1 MALIKNVQ
9 LTLLIGPTIAVPAPR
24 VVMDAL
30 QSVEITSSAGAKSGF
45 QLTFGIG
52 NDSPLH
58 TLLVLAA
65 HQSPLALRVILV
77 ATVNGMPD
85 VLADGVMTRQELSP
99 GATPSVSTLTITG
112 EDLTTVMD
120 RQEFNGIPYPAMPA
134 ELRVAL
140 VVAKYAMFGILPVVV
155 PSFFPD
161 IPIPVER
168 IPSHEGTDLAYV
180 NQLAADVGH
189 TFYIEPGPL
198 PGLNTAYWGP
208 EIKVGVPQRALNS
221 PQMAVHANCETL
233 TFNVSHKDK
242 AMPVVFIQN
251 ALTKAPI
258 PIPIPDVNPL
268 QPPLG
273 IFPPIPTRLDLM
285 KETAKLS
292 PTAALGRGV
301 ARAAGT
307 GDTVEGSGSLD
318 VLRYGGV
325 LKARRLVGV
334 RGAGT
339 AFDGLYYVKSVTT
352 TIKKGEFKQR
362 FSLTRNGLVSITPAV
377 PV

>member
-1 MALIKNVQ
+1 MTPITNIRLS
-9 LTLLIGPTIAVPAPR
+9 LLVGPTVAVPAPR

-30 QSVEITSSAGAKSGF
+30 QSVEVTSSVGARSGF
-45 QLTFGIG
+45 QLTFAIA

-58 TLLVLAA
+58 TLLLLAA
-65 HQSPLALRVILV
+65 HESPLALRVILV
-77 ATVNGMPD
+77 ATVNGVPD
-85 VLADGVMTRQELSP
+85 VLADGVVTRQEMNP
-99 GATPSVSTLTITG
+99 GSGQGHSTLTITG

-120 RQEFNGIPYPAMPA
+120 RQELNGIPYPAMPP
-134 ELRVAL
+134 EVRVAL
-140 VVAKYAMFGILPVVV
+140 IVGKYAMFGIV
-155 PSFFPD
+155 PLVIPSVFSD

-180 NQLAADVGH
+180 NQLAADVGN

-208 EIKVGVPQRALNS
+208 EIKVGVPQPALNTD
-221 PQMAVHANCETL
+221 MAAHTNVESLSFT
-233 TFNVSHKDK
+233 VSHTDK
-242 AMPVVFIQN
+242 AMPVVYIQS
-251 ALTKAPI
+251 ALTKVPI

-273 IFPPIPTRLDLM
+273 AVPAIPARFDLL
-285 KETAKLS
+285 KDTAKLS
-292 PTAALGRGV
+292 PLAALGRGV

-307 GDTVEGSGSLD
+307 SDVVEGSGTLD
-318 VLRYGGV
+318 VLRYGRL

-339 AFDGLYYVKSVTT
+339 AFDGLYFVKSVTST
-352 TIKKGEFKQR
+352 LKQGEFKQR
-362 FSLTRNGLVSITPAV
+362 FSLSRNGLVSITPRV
-377 PV
+377 PA

>member
-1 MALIKNVQ
+1 MGLIKNVQ
-9 LTLLIGPTIAVPAPR
+9 LTLLVGPTVAIPAPR

-30 QSVEITSSAGAKSGF
+30 QGVEVTSSAGARSGF
-45 QLTFGIG
+45 QLTFGIS

-58 TLLVLAA
+58 TVLLLAA
-65 HQSPLALRVILV
+65 HASPFALRVILV
-77 ATVNGMPD
+77 ATVNGTPD
-85 VLADGVMTRQELSP
+85 VLADGVITRQELSP
-99 GATPSVSTLTITG
+99 GQAPGSSTLTISG

-140 VVAKYAMFGILPVVV
+140 IVAKYAMYGIVPLVV

-198 PGLNTAYWGP
+198 PGMNTAYWGP
-208 EIKVGVPQRALNS
+208 EIKVGVPQPALNTD
-221 PQMAVHANCETL
+221 MAAHTNVESL
-233 TFNVSHKDK
+233 TFSISHKDTS
-242 AMPVVFIQN
+242 MPVVFIQN
-251 ALTKAPI
+251 ALTKIPI

-273 IFPPIPTRLDLM
+273 LIPPIPTRLEFM

-292 PTAALGRGV
+292 PMAALGRGV
-301 ARAAGT
+301 ARAARSA
-307 GDTVEGSGSLD
+307 DTVEGSGSLD
-318 VLRYGGV
+318 VLRYGRV

-339 AFDGLYYVKSVTT
+339 AFDGLYYVKSVTST
-352 TIKKGEFKQR
+352 LKQGEFKQR

-377 PV
+377 PA

>member
-1 MALIKNVQ
+1 MGLIQNVQ
-9 LTLLIGPTIAVPAPR
+9 LTLLVGPTVAVPAPR
-24 VVMDAL
+24 VVMEAL
-30 QSVEITSSAGAKSGF
+30 QGVEITSSAGAKSGF
-45 QLTFGIG
+45 QLTFALS

-58 TLLVLAA
+58 TILLLAA
-65 HQSPLALRVILV
+65 NASPLALRVILV

-85 VLADGVMTRQELSP
+85 VLADGVITRQELSP
-99 GATPSVSTLTITG
+99 GPGTSTLTVTG

-120 RQEFNGIPYPAMPA
+120 RQEFNGIPYPAMLP

-140 VVAKYAMFGILPVVV
+140 IVAKYAMYGMV
-155 PSFFPD
+155 PLVIPSIFSD
-161 IPIPVER
+161 LPIPVER

-189 TFYIEPGPL
+189 TFYVEPGPL
-198 PGLNTAYWGP
+198 PGMNTAYWGP
-208 EIKVGVPQRALNS
+208 EIKVGVPQPALNTD
-221 PQMAVHANCETL
+221 MAAHT
-233 TFNVSHKDK
+233 NVESLSFSISHKDK
-242 AMPVVFIQN
+242 TMPVVFIQN

-273 IFPPIPTRLDLM
+273 VFPPIPTRLELM
-285 KETAKLS
+285 KDTAKLS
-292 PTAALGRGV
+292 PMAALGRGV
-301 ARAAGT
+301 ARAAGSS
-307 GDTVEGSGSLD
+307 DTIEGSGALD
-318 VLRYGGV
+318 VLRYGRL

-339 AFDGLYYVKSVTT
+339 AFDGLYFVKSVTST
-352 TIKKGEFKQR
+352 LKKGEFKQR

-377 PV
+377 PA

>member
-1 MALIKNVQ
+1 MLIKNVQ
-9 LTLLIGPTIAVPAPR
+9 LTLLVGPTVVVPAPR
-24 VVMDAL
+24 IVMDAL
-30 QSVEITSSAGAKSGF
+30 QRVEVTSAAGTKSGF
-45 QLTFGIG
+45 QLSFSLS
-52 NDSPLH
+52 NHSPLH
-58 TLLVLAA
+58 TILLVAA
-65 HQSPLALRVILV
+65 NASPFALRVILV
-77 ATVNGMPD
+77 ATINGTPN
-85 VLADGVMTRQELSP
+85 VLADGVITRQEITPGQSP
-99 GATPSVSTLTITG
+99 DTSTLTVSG

-140 VVAKYAMFGILPVVV
+140 VVAKYAMYGIVPFVV
-155 PSFFPD
+155 PSFFQD

-180 NQLAADVGH
+180 NSLAADVGH
-189 TFYIEPGPL
+189 TFYIDPGPL
-198 PGLNTAYWGP
+198 PGMNTAYWGP
-208 EIKVGVPQRALNS
+208 EIKVGIPQPALNTGLD
-221 PQMAVHANCETL
+221 AHT
-233 TFNVSHKDK
+233 NVESLSFAISHKDK

-273 IFPPIPTRLDLM
+273 AAIPIPTRLELM

-292 PTAALGRGV
+292 PIAALGRGV

-307 GDTVEGSGSLD
+307 ADTIEGSGTLD
-318 VLRYGGV
+318 VVRYGRL
-325 LKARRLVGV
+325 LKARGLVGV
-334 RGAGT
+334 RGAGL
-339 AFDGLYYVKSVTT
+339 AFDGLYYVKSVTS
-352 TIKKGEFKQR
+352 TIARGEFKQR
-362 FSLTRNGLVSITPAV
+362 FSLTRNALVSITPAV

>member
-1 MALIKNVQ
+1 MGLIKNIQ
-9 LTLLIGPTIAVPAPR
+9 LTLLVGPTVAIPAPR

-30 QSVEITSSAGAKSGF
+30 QGVEVTSSAGARSGF
-45 QLTFGIG
+45 QLTFGIS

-58 TLLVLAA
+58 TVLLLAA
-65 HQSPLALRVILV
+65 HASPFALRVILV
-77 ATVNGMPD
+77 ATVNGTPD
-85 VLADGVMTRQELSP
+85 VLADGVITRQELSP
-99 GATPSVSTLTITG
+99 GQAPGSSTLTITG

-140 VVAKYAMFGILPVVV
+140 IVAKYAMYGIVPLVV

-198 PGLNTAYWGP
+198 PGMNTAYWGP
-208 EIKVGVPQRALNS
+208 EIKVGVPQPALNTD
-221 PQMAVHANCETL
+221 MAAHTNVESL
-233 TFNVSHKDK
+233 TFSISHKDTSL
-242 AMPVVFIQN
+242 PVVFIQN
-251 ALTKAPI
+251 ALTKIPI

-273 IFPPIPTRLDLM
+273 LIPPIPTRLEFM

-292 PTAALGRGV
+292 PMAALGRGV
-301 ARAAGT
+301 ARAAGSA
-307 GDTVEGSGSLD
+307 DTVEGSGSLD
-318 VLRYGGV
+318 VLRYGRV

-339 AFDGLYYVKSVTT
+339 AFDGLYYVKSVTST
-352 TIKKGEFKQR
+352 LKQGEFKQR

-377 PV
+377 PA

>member
-1 MALIKNVQ
+1 MGLIKNIQ
-9 LTLLIGPTIAVPAPR
+9 LTLLVGPTVAIPAPR

-30 QSVEITSSAGAKSGF
+30 QGVEVTSSAGARSGF
-45 QLTFGIG
+45 QLTFGIS

-58 TLLVLAA
+58 TVLLLAA
-65 HQSPLALRVILV
+65 HASPFALRVILV
-77 ATVNGMPD
+77 ATVNGTPD
-85 VLADGVMTRQELSP
+85 VLADGVITRQELSP
-99 GATPSVSTLTITG
+99 GQAPGSSTLTISG

-140 VVAKYAMFGILPVVV
+140 IVAKYAMYGIVPLVV

-198 PGLNTAYWGP
+198 PGMNTAYWGP
-208 EIKVGVPQRALNS
+208 EIKVGVPQPALNTD
-221 PQMAVHANCETL
+221 MAAHTNVESL
-233 TFNVSHKDK
+233 TFSISHKDTSL
-242 AMPVVFIQN
+242 PVVFIQN
-251 ALTKAPI
+251 ALTKIPI

-273 IFPPIPTRLDLM
+273 LIPPIPTRLEFM

-292 PTAALGRGV
+292 PMAALGRGV
-301 ARAAGT
+301 ARAAGSA
-307 GDTVEGSGSLD
+307 DTVEGSGSLD
-318 VLRYGGV
+318 VLRYGRV

-339 AFDGLYYVKSVTT
+339 AFDGLYYVKSVTST
-352 TIKKGEFKQR
+352 LKQGEFKQR

-377 PV
+377 PA